1 MADVGGLGGNGGV
14 IVVSAGGE
22 PVFSFNSE
30 GMYRGIATPETALG
44 RDLRR
49 RMMLRFLIAALALLA
64 PAPALAWWEYGHYTV
79 AEIAERTV
87 RPATRTEIA
96 RLIRRSA
103 LLETP
108 ECPVRTLADAAYWPD
123 CIRAYKERFSYSF
136 SWHYQNVDIC
146 KPFDQASA
154 CRDGNCVS
162 AQIERN
168 AKLLADRKLPDR
180 ERLQRSPSL
189 LTSSATC
196 TCRSMPATAAT
207 KAATSSPQLRRD
219 RGPCEPA
226 QHLGR
231 LSRRRGISNPQA
243 GRRGCWPSSA
253 PARHPHLRHGD
264 RLGARKLGNEP
275 HFRLWQ
281 RHGRSV
287 RAQAGDT
294 AGDRRATTR
303 ALIPWSAPRSPAA
316 DCGSGDCWTRR
327 WPDGSG
333 TAHLEQASR

>member
-1 MADVGGLGGNGGV
+1 
-14 IVVSAGGE
+14 
-22 PVFSFNSE
+22 
-30 GMYRGIATPETALG
+30 
-44 RDLRR
+44 
-49 RMMLRFLIAALALLA
+49 MMLRFLIAALALLA

-96 RLIRRSA
+96 RLIRRFA

-180 ERLQRSPSL
+180 ERLAAL
-189 LTSSATC
+189 AFLAHFVGDMH
-196 TCRSMPATAAT
+196 MPLHAG
-207 KAATSSPQLRRD
+207 D
-219 RGPCEPA
+219 RGDKGGNEFACVLRPDCRTREPA

-231 LSRRRGISNPQA
+231 LSGRSAAYRRRPA
-243 GRRGCWPSSA
+243 GRRGCWPSS
-253 PARHPHLRHGD
+253 
-264 RLGARKLGNEP
+264 
-275 HFRLWQ
+275 
-281 RHGRSV
+281 GRS
-287 RAQAGDT
+287 
-294 AGDRRATTR
+294 
-303 ALIPWSAPRSPAA
+303 AP
-316 DCGSGDCWTRR
+316 C
-327 WPDGSG
+327 
-333 TAHLEQASR
+333 